1 MRGQL
6 LHLFVFLLASPL
18 LLGVVVKVKAFFAGR
33 RGAPLLQ
40 AYYDVC
46 RLLRKEM
53 VLSRT
58 TTWIFLAG
66 PAAGLVSL
74 VLAGLFV
81 PMGQNPAPLG
91 FTGDFILFA
100 YLLALGRFF
109 TTAAALDTGSAFEGM
124 GAVREVTFACFTEL
138 ALFFSLI
145 VLARLSGSLRLFQM
159 ISMAGSGPIPAAG
172 AALLLVAAAL
182 FLVML
187 AENCRIPFDDPNTHL
202 ELTMIHEVMVLD
214 HSGPALA
221 AIFYGAAL
229 KFFMLCS
236 LLAGL
241 LMSFLPLGG
250 PWGWGLYAAG
260 LVLVA
265 GLVGVAES
273 AMARLRLMHVPR
285 LLIAG
290 SLLAAFA
297 LVLAVKDM
305 P

>member
-1 MRGQL
+1 MMAEL
-6 LHLFVFLLASPL
+6 LHPFVFLLASPL

-40 AYYDVC
+40 PYFDIW

-58 TTWIFLAG
+58 TTWVFLAG
-66 PAAGLVSL
+66 PATGLVS
-74 VLAGLFV
+74 VILAGLFV
-81 PMGQNPAPLG
+81 PMGQVRAPLG

-109 TTAAALDTGSAFEGM
+109 TVSAALDTGSAFEGM
-124 GAVREVTFACFTEL
+124 GAAREVTFACFTEL
-138 ALFFSLI
+138 TLFFSLI
-145 VLARLSGSLRLFQM
+145 VLARLSGALSLSRM
-159 ISMAGSGPIPAAG
+159 IPAAGSGPVPAAG

-182 FLVML
+182 FIVLL
-187 AENCRIPFDDPNTHL
+187 AETCRIPFDDPNTHL

-221 AIFYGAAL
+221 AVSYGAAL
-229 KFFMLCS
+229 KFYLFAS
-236 LLAGL
+236 LVAGL
-241 LMSFLPLGG
+241 FASAIPLSSAW
-250 PWGWGLYAAG
+250 PWGAHVFA

-265 GLVGVAES
+265 VMVGVVES
-273 AMARLRLMHVPR
+273 AVGRLRLVHAPR

-290 SLLAAFA
+290 GLLAAFA
-297 LVLAVKDM
+297 FVLVVKDV